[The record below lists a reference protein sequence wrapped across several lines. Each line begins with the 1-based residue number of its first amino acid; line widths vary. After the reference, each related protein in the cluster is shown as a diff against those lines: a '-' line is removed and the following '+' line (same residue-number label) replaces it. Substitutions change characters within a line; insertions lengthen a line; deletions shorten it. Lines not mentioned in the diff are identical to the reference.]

1 MSVHNETLA
10 YRIVWE
16 RAESVA
22 MCQAAVVTASLGPDE
37 HVGLCAGYVGEGRF
51 ALEAFH
57 ARFRGE
63 AVDHFVLGEQCQR
76 SRRAF
81 PFERWPQSAR
91 AAFLSARTLFRTLI
105 RSDDDDFLVATPRAY
120 AVIRWGQADEGL
132 SEMNVVDPRVWLR
145 VTAHMGL
152 TGTAS
157 ADDA

>member
-22 MCQAAVVTASLGPDE
+22 MCQAAAVTASLGPDE

-51 ALEAFH
+51 ALAAFH

-81 PFERWPQSAR
+81 DEAGKLTRPALFWPQKKRPRMGALLKSNAHLDVFPPRRLTPRTGR
-91 AAFLSARTLFRTLI
+91 AYPQHRIFRRLI
-105 RSDDDDFLVATPRAY
+105 RESPIEV
-120 AVIRWGQADEGL
+120 G
-132 SEMNVVDPRVWLR
+132 
-145 VTAHMGL
+145 
-152 TGTAS
+152 
-157 ADDA
+157 